1 MVLVRISSDD
11 VKYNVVI
18 KMDQQEDGRYHVTTD
33 LENMQDDEQPNEN
46 TDLGEV
52 GAIASF
58 FMQSLY
64 STANKEEDGAQEE
77 QVQEQQQP
85 EQ

>member
-33 LENMQDDEQPNEN
+33 LENMKDDEQPNEN

-64 STANKEEDGAQEE
+64 STTDQEQDGTQEE
-77 QVQEQQQP
+77 AVQEQP

>member
-1 MVLVRISSDD
+1 MILVRISSDD

-18 KMDQQEDGRYHVTTD
+18 KMDQQDDGRYHVTTD
-33 LENMQDDEQPNEN
+33 LENMQDDEQPNEK

-64 STANKEEDGAQEE
+64 STTDQEQDGTQEE
-77 QVQEQQQP
+77 TVQEQP

>member
-64 STANKEEDGAQEE
+64 STT
-77 QVQEQQQP
+77 EQQQDEP
-85 EQ
+85 NQEQTDNQSEQ

>member
-18 KMDQQEDGRYHVTTD
+18 KMDQQDDGRYHVTTD
-33 LENMQDDEQPNEN
+33 LENMQDDEQPNEK

-64 STANKEEDGAQEE
+64 STTDQEQDGIQEE
-77 QVQEQQQP
+77 TVQEQP